1 MICFVSGIL
10 GIGLSVAG
18 VLDFIDQTVLDSYS
32 AGQSSSLPSGMIRKT
47 LVHLVLKYFHFFAP
61 SAILATKVSF
71 HQISRSK
78 VLTGEGITHHLSGFE
93 IYTC

>member
-32 AGQSSSLPSGMIRKT
+32 AGQSSSLPSGMTRKT
-47 LVHLVLKYFHFFAP
+47 LMHLVLKYFHFLAP
-61 SAILATKVSF
+61 SAILNF
-71 HQISRSK
+71 HQTSRSK
-78 VLTGEGITHHLSGFE
+78 VLTGEGNTHHLFGFE